1 MPFTSLCV
9 GRILRY
15 DIIGTLAIEGGE
27 TLTERLFPL
36 PQETRKKEKPMPSDI
51 VVFDYHEGVVVV
63 LAQVS
68 TDNKGAARPIF
79 LRHVPGR
86 IPRFE
91 AVAFARYLRD
101 KVQKSGVVL
110 A

>member
-1 MPFTSLCV
+1 M
-9 GRILRY
+9 
-15 DIIGTLAIEGGE
+15 LADEGGD

-36 PQETRKKEKPMPSDI
+36 HQKTPKKEKPMPSDV
-51 VVFDYHEGVVVV
+51 VVFDYHEGIVVI
-63 LAQVS
+63 LAQVPIQ
-68 TDNKGAARPIF
+68 NKGVARPVF

-86 IPRFE
+86 IPHVE

-101 KVQKSGVVL
+101 KGRKSGVVL